1 MKKSFILIFT
11 LLTLSLFVFSQ
22 VKIGII
28 NAQEIIEK
36 TKKGKEV
43 QVKLENLQKQ
53 KQQQL
58 EGMQKT
64 IKQLQKELES
74 PALNRDTRE
83 KKTRELEDKRIDY
96 NRFIQDTQK
105 EMQVRSQ
112 QELLALQKEIMPLIQ
127 QIGKAKGFTIIFD
140 MTSSGIAY
148 FDETIDV
155 TAEVVKAVD
164 AKFPGK

>member
-11 LLTLSLFVFSQ
+11 LLTLSLFVFSE
-22 VKIGII
+22 VKIGVI

-36 TKKGKEV
+36 TQKGKKV

-58 EGMQKT
+58 EGMQKV
-64 IKQLQKELES
+64 IVQLQKDLES

-105 EMQVRSQ
+105 EMQAKSQ
-112 QELLALQKEIMPLIQ
+112 QELLNLQKEIMPLIQ
-127 QIGKAKGFTIIFD
+127 QIGKAKGFSIIFD

-155 TAEVVKAVD
+155 TDEVVKAVD

>member
-58 EGMQKT
+58 EGMQNT
-64 IKQLQKELES
+64 IKRLQKELES

-112 QELLALQKEIMPLIQ
+112 QELMSLQKEIMPLIQ

-148 FDETIDV
+148 FDESIDV

>member
-36 TKKGKEV
+36 TKKGKQV

-64 IKQLQKELES
+64 VKQLQKELES

-112 QELLALQKEIMPLIQ
+112 QELMALQKEIMPLIQ

-155 TAEVVKAVD
+155 TDEVVKAVD

>member
-11 LLTLSLFVFSQ
+11 LLTLSLFVFSE
-22 VKIGII
+22 VKIGVI

-36 TKKGKEV
+36 TQKGKKV
-43 QVKLENLQKQ
+43 QAKLENLQKQ

-58 EGMQKT
+58 ENLQKE
-64 IKQLQKELES
+64 IVQLQKDLES

-105 EMQVRSQ
+105 EMQAKSQ
-112 QELLALQKEIMPLIQ
+112 QELLTLQKEIMPLIQ
-127 QIGKAKGFTIIFD
+127 QIGKAKGFSIIFD

-155 TAEVVKAVD
+155 TDEVVKAVD

>member
-11 LLTLSLFVFSQ
+11 LLTLSLFVFSE
-22 VKIGII
+22 VKIGVI

-36 TKKGKEV
+36 TQKGKKV
-43 QVKLENLQKQ
+43 QAKLENLQKQ

-58 EGMQKT
+58 EDMQKM
-64 IKQLQKELES
+64 IVQLQKDLES

-105 EMQVRSQ
+105 EMQAKSQ
-112 QELLALQKEIMPLIQ
+112 QELLTLQKEIMPLIQ
-127 QIGKAKGFTIIFD
+127 QIGKAKGFSIIFD

-155 TAEVVKAVD
+155 TDEVVKAVD

>member
-22 VKIGII
+22 VKIGVI

-53 KQQQL
+53 KQKQL
-58 EGMQKT
+58 EGMQNT
-64 IKQLQKELES
+64 IKKLQKDLES

-96 NRFIQDTQK
+96 QRFIQDTQK
-105 EMQVRSQ
+105 EMQVKSQ
-112 QELLALQKEIMPLIQ
+112 QELMSLQKEIMPLIQ

>member
-11 LLTLSLFVFSQ
+11 LLTLSLFVFSE
-22 VKIGII
+22 VKIGVI
-28 NAQEIIEK
+28 NAQDIIEK
-36 TKKGKEV
+36 TKKGKQV
-43 QVKLENLQKQ
+43 QDKLENLQKQ

-58 EGMQKT
+58 ENLQKE
-64 IKQLQKELES
+64 IVQLQKDLES

-105 EMQVRSQ
+105 EMQAKSQ
-112 QELLALQKEIMPLIQ
+112 QELLNLQKEIMPLIQ

-155 TAEVVKAVD
+155 TEEVVKAVD

>member
-11 LLTLSLFVFSQ
+11 LLTLSLFVFSE
-22 VKIGII
+22 VKIGVI

-36 TKKGKEV
+36 TQKGKKV

-64 IKQLQKELES
+64 IVQLQKELES

-105 EMQVRSQ
+105 EMQAKSQ
-112 QELLALQKEIMPLIQ
+112 QELMNLQKEIMPLIQ

-155 TAEVVKAVD
+155 TEEVVKAVD

>member
-36 TKKGKEV
+36 TQKGKLV
-43 QVKLENLQKQ
+43 QAKLESLQKQ

-58 EGMQKT
+58 EGMQNS